1 MLLTNIYLYEGVHS
15 TDNRLTDLFCVRAS
29 HFLVGQRDMRT
40 VVGVALS
47 RKTARLPASTFRIP
61 FQPSLPLHNWS
72 ARPLTNMSQSGRH
85 KVVVC
90 RDLGLDAMSL
100 LKATPELDLVV
111 WPHDRGCD
119 RTWLL
124 DNVPGSTGL
133 VVMLTDRVD
142 SEILGRAGPSL
153 KTVSTM
159 SVGYEH
165 IDLKAAAQRGLKVG
179 YTPDVLTDAVADLSV
194 MLALMASRNIGI
206 AAALAREGQWPN
218 HPWSPFTLCGPQLS
232 TIASSPTRKVG
243 FVGFGRIAQA
253 TLARLV
259 PFGITHCLYSSNP
272 SSPTNHERDAELA
285 KAYKLQSVTKVDV
298 DELARESDFIFVLA
312 PGGRDTYH
320 IINENF
326 LKRMKRTGILVNA
339 SRGTLVDSDALA
351 KALREGWIWGAGLDV
366 VEGEPNVT
374 IDHPLVK
381 EPRCIIIP
389 HVGSATLE
397 TRTAM
402 AVRVAQNLIAGIL
415 GGNMPAQVDLS
426 GYR

>member
-1 MLLTNIYLYEGVHS
+1 
-15 TDNRLTDLFCVRAS
+15 
-29 HFLVGQRDMRT
+29 
-40 VVGVALS
+40 
-47 RKTARLPASTFRIP
+47 
-61 FQPSLPLHNWS
+61 
-72 ARPLTNMSQSGRH
+72 
-85 KVVVC
+85 
-90 RDLGLDAMSL
+90 MSL
-100 LKATPELDLVV
+100 LRATPELDLVV

-124 DNVPGSTGL
+124 DNVPGSSGL
-133 VVMLTDRVD
+133 VVMLTDKVD
-142 SEILGRAGPSL
+142 SEVFGRAGPSL
-153 KTVSTM
+153 RTVSTM

-179 YTPDVLTDAVADLSV
+179 YTPDVLTDAGKSTTPFLMAVYISSVAIRSVADLSV

-206 AAALAREGQWPN
+206 ATAVVREGQWPN
-218 HPWSPFTLCGPQLS
+218 RPWSPFALCGPQLS

-259 PFGITHCLYSSNP
+259 PFGITHCLYSSSP

-285 KAYKLQSVTKVDV
+285 KVYKLQSVTKVNV

-312 PGGRDTYH
+312 PGGPDTYH
-320 IINENF
+320 IINEDF
-326 LKRMKRTGILVNA
+326 LKQMKRTGILVNA

-381 EPRCIIIP
+381 EPRCIVIP

-402 AVRVAQNLIAGIL
+402 AVRVAQNLIAGVL
-415 GGNMPAQVDLS
+415 GGHMPAHVDLS